1 MIFMLDDDHIVLCNN
16 RLYFREIIRL
26 SFLHTKTEIQSKS
39 NNFIDTNEFNNNP
52 TIKWSGTDNNISGL
66 FSQRCEII
74 GD

>member
-1 MIFMLDDDHIVLCNN
+1 MLDVAHIFLCNN
-16 RLYFREIIRL
+16 RLFFRENIRL
-26 SFLHTKTEIQSKS
+26 SFFLTKTEIQSKS

-66 FSQRCEII
+66 FSKRCEIT